1 MVNDRVKMAER
12 GSARDAERVLRT
24 RELMQSG
31 PVAESESRVVRN
43 FSTFSDA
50 KDIIQEQLGT
60 TGKDGYTEGGVRD
73 TIIWSKYI
81 IDAFGLFTSGVGCG
95 SIWSE
100 ERDGRGAFIPG
111 MDLTRCHQV
120 LEEGDDFESSFLRWD
135 RCCFLALYPACE
147 TQHLAHYHKHQYEVW
162 WPQFR
167 CSILPLLA
175 GEECM

>member
-73 TIIWSKYI
+73 TII
-81 IDAFGLFTSGVGCG
+81 
-95 SIWSE
+95 
-100 ERDGRGAFIPG
+100 
-111 MDLTRCHQV
+111 
-120 LEEGDDFESSFLRWD
+120 
-135 RCCFLALYPACE
+135 
-147 TQHLAHYHKHQYEVW
+147 
-162 WPQFR
+162 
-167 CSILPLLA
+167 
-175 GEECM
+175 